1 MISLVKA
8 DGQIADNICVFFG
21 KSTDNKD
28 SKIDANLPNNSIYYT
43 IDTQEVYIYDIETT
57 AWIKQQN

>member
-8 DGQIADNICVFFG
+8 DGQIADNVCVFFG

-28 SKIDANLPNNSIYYT
+28 AKIDDSLQNGSIYYT
-43 IDTQEVYIYDIETT
+43 IDTQEVYVYDKDTM
-57 AWIKQQN
+57 AWIKQ

>member
-8 DGQIADNICVFFG
+8 DGQIADNVCVFFG

-28 SKIDANLPNNSIYYT
+28 AKIDDSLQNGSIYYT
-43 IDTQEVYIYDIETT
+43 IDTQDIYIYDKDTSS
-57 AWIKQQN
+57 WIKQ

>member
-8 DGQIADNICVFFG
+8 DGQIADNVCVFFG

-28 SKIDANLPNNSIYYT
+28 AKIDDSLQNGSIYYT
-43 IDTQEVYIYDIETT
+43 IDTHKIYIYDKDTV
-57 AWIKQQN
+57 AWIEQ

>member
-8 DGQIADNICVFFG
+8 DGQIADNVCVFFG

-28 SKIDANLPNNSIYYT
+28 LKIDDTLPNCSIFYE
-43 IDTQEVYIYDIETT
+43 IDTQNVYVYDKDTMK
-57 AWIKQQN
+57 WLKQ

>member
-8 DGQIADNICVFFG
+8 DGQIADNVCVFFG

-28 SKIDANLPNNSIYYT
+28 SKIDNNLPNCSIYYT
-43 IDTQEVYIYDIETT
+43 IDTQDIYIYDKDTSS
-57 AWIKQQN
+57 WIKQ

>member
-8 DGQIADNICVFFG
+8 DGQIADNVCVFFG

-28 SKIDANLPNNSIYYT
+28 VKINDNLQNGSIFYT
-43 IDTQEVYIYDIETT
+43 MDTQEVYVYDKDTM
-57 AWIKQQN
+57 AWIKQ